1 MRTSAAFHSG
11 QTTIS
16 KNSRI
21 FQDVSEC
28 SKLRISR
35 ICVAMGS
42 LFLNSDSSSLCSS
55 QASKEMG
62 KQSDLREGNLG
73 LPMRHIASTG
83 CALFD
88 IVGSKL
94 ETLSLKLLSLPHR
107 CGTPLLSVVFP
118 SFQRRSLLQN
128 TSSPRKATNFFGKDE
143 RLPPCACTCHH
154 IRQFDEA
161 LGMLFGGILAL
172 PWVLMEQNLESQNC
186 RMF

>member
-11 QTTIS
+11 FTTIS

-83 CALFD
+83 CTLFD

-118 SFQRRSLLQN
+118 SFQKRSLLQN
-128 TSSPRKATNFFGKDE
+128 KGSPWKATISSARMKDK
-143 RLPPCACTCHH
+143 CHH
-154 IRQFDEA
+154 APALATISGSLMKHWECFSEA
-161 LGMLFGGILAL
+161 SLRFHGFL
-172 PWVLMEQNLESQNC
+172 WSKT
-186 RMF
+186 